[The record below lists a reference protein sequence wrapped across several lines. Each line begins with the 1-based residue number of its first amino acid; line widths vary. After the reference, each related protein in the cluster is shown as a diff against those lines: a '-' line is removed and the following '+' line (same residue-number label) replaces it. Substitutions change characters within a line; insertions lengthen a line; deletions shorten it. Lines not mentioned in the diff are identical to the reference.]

1 MPRKKQPFGG
11 SEWTTLGVT
20 VLVVVIAVLM
30 AVYGS
35 AQK

>member
-11 SEWTTLGVT
+11 SKWTTLGVT

>member
-11 SEWTTLGVT
+11 NEWTTLGVT
-20 VLVVVIAVLM
+20 VLVIVIAVLM

-35 AQK
+35 AQQ